1 MNCYLGKRKPPG
13 DEGLSSYIEGAALH
27 IAVGVIDVTQPNAYY
42 GVFGTRLKGGYRR
55 SPSLRRKPDE
65 RRSSRNRSGS
75 LLTQRRVISPVPLL
89 NLLQFHFPIIAIECQ
104 RLIWWLAPG
113 FKTRLPRQRSIY
125 QDSTSQHMLM
135 RRAMSHSLI
144 PAGEDLPLLLLR
156 TIGPW
161 IASPDRSFAFCN
173 ISHAV
178 RVSVS
183 PAREHLSNGSM
194 YRISSGLMLRGNH
207 GVVGHTNDYLTQHIH
222 KTPLLGSSPVVQ
234 SRQTFFMYNTLA
246 RTCRT

>member
-1 MNCYLGKRKPPG
+1 MG
-13 DEGLSSYIEGAALH
+13 EGLSSYIEGAALH

-65 RRSSRNRSGS
+65 RRSSRCRGCGIGS

-104 RLIWWLAPG
+104 RLS
-113 FKTRLPRQRSIY
+113 FR
-125 QDSTSQHMLM
+125 
-135 RRAMSHSLI
+135 
-144 PAGEDLPLLLLR
+144 GEDLPLLLLR